1 MCAWHV
7 ACSARKGHAL
17 APGSG
22 TRLGAAG
29 VFPQAVGNGEA
40 YLKRLGFEKASRILT
55 LLVEADTEM
64 KGGSKTDPAI
74 LLERLFVR
82 LAG

>member
-1 MCAWHV
+1 
-7 ACSARKGHAL
+7 L
-17 APGSG
+17 A
-22 TRLGAAG
+22 
-29 VFPQAVGNGEA
+29 
-40 YLKRLGFEKASRILT
+40 

-64 KGGSKTDPAI
+64 KGGSRTDPGI